1 VTEAVNPILLKRN
14 DPDDLPVRTALVSL
28 MILGIAHDVTRD
40 SISELVRDAAKLVMV
55 YYPTRSILDVEN
67 KHRP

>member
-1 VTEAVNPILLKRN
+1 
-14 DPDDLPVRTALVSL
+14 

-55 YYPTRSILDVEN
+55 YYPIRSILDVEN